1 MKLLLSASSSL
12 VRRLLNNH
20 STAGSRCV
28 ATVAGRSGSCVL
40 CATPEGRSGSCVLCA
55 TPENGSESRRLR
67 NGDLAV
73 GVDAS
78 SKIMTTTRSQSSS
91 CGVSH
96 PERRHMGTDED
107 VEVEVQAVKER

>member
-28 ATVAGRSGSCVL
+28 ATVA
-40 CATPEGRSGSCVLCA
+40 GRSGSCVLCA

>member
-20 STAGSRCV
+20 STATAGSRCV
-28 ATVAGRSGSCVL
+28 ATVAGRLGSCVL
-40 CATPEGRSGSCVLCA
+40 CATHEHGSGSR
-55 TPENGSESRRLR
+55 TLR

-78 SKIMTTTRSQSSS
+78 SKIMTTTRSLS
-91 CGVSH
+91 CGVNH
-96 PERRHMGTDED
+96 PERRHMGTDAD
-107 VEVEVQAVKER
+107 VEAEVQAVNER

>member
-20 STAGSRCV
+20 STATAGSRCV
-28 ATVAGRSGSCVL
+28 ATVAGRLGSCVCSGSGSCVL
-40 CATPEGRSGSCVLCA
+40 CATHEHGSG
-55 TPENGSESRRLR
+55 SRRLR

-78 SKIMTTTRSQSSS
+78 SKTMTTTRSQSSS
-91 CGVSH
+91 CGVNH
-96 PERRHMGTDED
+96 PERRHMGTDAD
-107 VEVEVQAVKER
+107 VEAEVQAVNER